1 MQARRVPAPFTT
13 VNHEQALGVSG
24 SGRSSRYIVLQH
36 TEDTDHGK
44 GAQEMTSQILTAV
57 ITGIFSLVTGLASI
71 WLKDYLERRRSDI
84 PESKEDKRESSTSR
98 AFLLLLFGLILGA
111 GSRSLRGSGPIHYET
126 ILALAI
132 LAVATLVMALHHRQS
147 KSGFWPFQLEL
158 ISLWFAFTAGWS
170 LIHGSVWSDLL
181 VTTGAWWI
189 GSAFV
194 GGIIV
199 ASNRD

>member
-1 MQARRVPAPFTT
+1 
-13 VNHEQALGVSG
+13 
-24 SGRSSRYIVLQH
+24 
-36 TEDTDHGK
+36 
-44 GAQEMTSQILTAV
+44 MTSQILTAV

-84 PESKEDKRESSTSR
+84 PESRERKRESSSSR
-98 AFLLLLFGLILGA
+98 AFLLLLFGLILGVV
-111 GSRSLRGSGPIHYET
+111 SRLLRGSGPIHYET
-126 ILALAI
+126 ILALAL
-132 LAVATLVMALHHRQS
+132 LAVATLVMVLHHRQS

-158 ISLWFAFTAGWS
+158 ISLWFAFTAGWI

-199 ASNRD
+199 ASKKE